1 MEYTLNITGIS
12 EPGMYVHGIY
22 MVYTWYITCICR
34 PQRYVRYIP
43 CQDLMGL
50 FRTFFY
56 NDIPLIYYEYL
67 RPLIY
72 LPGSDIPV
80 IFNVYSMYILYIL
93 Y

>member
-12 EPGMYVHGIY
+12 ESGRNINGIY
-22 MVYTWYITCICR
+22 MVYTWYIACICR

-56 NDIPLIYYEYL
+56 NDIPWIYNEYL
-67 RPLIY
+67 QDIHCIY
-72 LPGSDIPV
+72 TE
-80 IFNVYSMYILYIL
+80 YIVNIHSIY
-93 Y
+93 